1 MSFLHAVRHLWNLKL
16 NLAILFGFCHA
27 CSGMPKVLRNNKLT
41 ISPERNEWF
50 SWLFAFSQ
58 ASVEATNWLYYFL
71 GCGQGCLGMRKV
83 LWNNKLSMSECCHT
97 CLEMPKV
104 YQNNK
109 LLISGKS
116 WAISL
121 MFLHVLRHWWNLQ
134 IEYVI
139 FKIVMLRDLLG
150 DLPTIAAPGHTVLI
164 LETDICSSAYMSI
177 HPP

>member
-1 MSFLHAVRHLWNLKL
+1 MSFLHAVRHLWKLKL
-16 NLAILFGFCHA
+16 NLAILFRFCHA
-27 CSGMPKVLRNNKLT
+27 CSGMPKVLRNILT
-41 ISPERNEWF
+41 ISPERF

-58 ASVEATNWLYYFL
+58 TSVEAENWLYYFL
-71 GCGQGCLGMRKV
+71 ECGQGCLGMRKV
-83 LWNNKLSMSECCHT
+83 LWNNKLPMFECCHT
-97 CLEMPKV
+97 CLNMPKV

-116 WAISL
+116 WSIPL
-121 MFLHVLRHWWNLQ
+121 IFLHVLRHWWNLH